1 MHYIYIIKSQRIP
14 DTFYIGYTLD
24 VQSRF
29 QVHNSGGSVH
39 TAQNK
44 PWKLVWC
51 CEFKDKMRAIEF
63 EKYLK
68 SHSGR
73 AFAKKRLW

>member
-1 MHYIYIIKSQRIP
+1 MHYVYIIKSQHTP
-14 DTFYIGYTLD
+14 DLFYVDYTLD
-24 VQSRF
+24 VQSRL

-39 TAQNK
+39 TAQHK
-44 PWKLVWC
+44 PWELIWH

-68 SHSGR
+68 SHYVSTLC
-73 AFAKKRLW
+73 ACF